1 MYHLTVYRPLPTG
14 LQEVHVFPSEV
25 GDLTTDQFVAGIQRL
40 RASYR
45 TSCCHPKA
53 NITAVDR
60 LGNVGTCSV
69 DLGNVCKS
77 GRERNVGLWNVSKLG
92 KGEGC

>member
-1 MYHLTVYRPLPTG
+1 M
-14 LQEVHVFPSEV
+14 HVFPSGV
-25 GDLTTDQFVAGIQRL
+25 GELTADQFVAGIQRF

-45 TSCCHPKA
+45 ASCCHPKA

-60 LGNVGTCSV
+60 LGNIGTCSV

-77 GRERNVGLWNVSKLG
+77 GKERDIDLGNV
-92 KGEGC
+92 